1 MKNGYYEYTPQIYP
15 RRLWVM
21 YNTSEEEI
29 DKCFTNMKG
38 EPLVHNGES
47 MSEGNYGGMVYD
59 ECMSKAGGYFGNLV
73 VFPKKKDMTMK
84 KSAMRRFTFYRLST
98 MRAIWKGC
106 IMAEMSTRHTLWVG
120 YVIASTRLVWVLVIL
135 LKLKIRRNSL

>member
-1 MKNGYYEYTPQIYP
+1 MKKKGYYEYTPQIYP
-15 RRLWVM
+15 RKLWVM

-38 EPLVHNGES
+38 EPLVHNGEP

-59 ECMSKAGGYFGNLV
+59 ECMSKAGKYFGNLV
-73 VFPKKKDMTMK
+73 VFPKKSDMTMK
-84 KSAMRRFTFYRLST
+84 NICHEAIMFYRLST

-106 IMAEMSTRHTLWVG
+106 ITAEMSIRHTLWVG
-120 YVIASTRLVWVLVIL
+120 YVIASTTLVWVLEI
-135 LKLKIRRNSL
+135 SLN